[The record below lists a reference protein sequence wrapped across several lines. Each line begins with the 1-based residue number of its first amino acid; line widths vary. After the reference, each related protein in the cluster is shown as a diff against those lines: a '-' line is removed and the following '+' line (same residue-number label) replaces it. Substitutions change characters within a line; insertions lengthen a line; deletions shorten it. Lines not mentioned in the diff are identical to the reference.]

1 MQAKYP
7 TNNRLLKSREIPSV
21 EKILDNVQIKR
32 ELWPS
37 TSMFGKCEKQ
47 WT

>member
-7 TNNRLLKSREIPSV
+7 TSNRLLKSRENSSV
-21 EKILDNVQIKR
+21 EKILDNVQIKQ
-32 ELWPS
+32 ELWQS